1 MKIAVARFLLAF
13 LLVWLPLQAYAA
25 GSMSYCQRHHE
36 HAVADTEPVAHMD
49 CHDAHGS
56 ADQSGNS
63 IAKSV
68 PACDD
73 CSSCHL
79 LAQPALAVAALTLGI
94 DSVKARQVPLAT
106 SFSLFFPEQPQRP
119 PLAFF
124 S

>member
-1 MKIAVARFLLAF
+1 MKIALARFLLAF

-36 HAVADTEPVAHMD
+36 HATTLASAEHTVHMG
-49 CHDAHGS
+49 CHAQAGATDLS
-56 ADQSGNS
+56 
-63 IAKSV
+63 AKSL
-68 PACDD
+68 PGCDD

-79 LAQPALAVAALTLGI
+79 FAQPALAVAVLTLQI
-94 DSVKARQVPLAT
+94 DVVRTHQAPSAS

-119 PLAFF
+119 PLALL